1 MAFTDRLHN
10 RGSISTGYDIENSLK
25 FESDNLE
32 TLYAVPWS
40 SAGTRTTHTWSIWV
54 KRTEL
59 GTRQMLLEGGTLNTV
74 TGQLS
79 LSFQTNDALEVRAG
93 EFVPG
98 SVAGTVYRLT
108 NRVFRD
114 TSAWY
119 HIVAAFDTTQAT
131 ANNRIK
137 IWINGVQE
145 TSFATIANPAQNTDL
160 GLFAANAQQTVAV
173 SGNNGFY
180 YNGYITHA
188 ALVYN
193 QQLDAD
199 SFGEFD
205 SDSGIWK
212 PIDLENLTFGAFGFW
227 LKFENS
233 SSLGKD
239 SSGNNH
245 GFTTPN
251 ISSAD
256 QATDTPTNNGC
267 TLNVL
272 ASLEGSNDITEGA
285 LVSTGKAGGGGNF
298 NGTYGT
304 IGIDPFNS
312 TVDWY
317 WEIET
322 SIGTSGS
329 DTDIGIGWI
338 KESRITSGSTA
349 YNNVY
354 ADGISRYS
362 SQTANAA
369 GDIWGVLLETGTTPV
384 MKLYRNDGLIYTATH
399 GSGGVS
405 FDTLMFPYITVKG
418 TGTDARLNF
427 LNPASSFSI
436 ASGNT
441 DPNGY
446 GNFEFD
452 TKGGYALCTKNLAEY
467 G

>member
-1 MAFTDRLHN
+1 METLQRTAN
-10 RGSISTGYDIENSLK
+10 RGSISTGYDIDNSIKLDGDNNERMQRASNTIGTPTNAKIATLSFWAKRSALKSDNAHFSFIANAGANSTFICFEQDKARVYTTGGNSLM
-25 FESDNLE
+25 SN
-32 TLYAVPWS
+32 
-40 SAGTRTTHTWSIWV
+40 
-54 KRTEL
+54 
-59 GTRQMLLEGGTLNTV
+59 
-74 TGQLS
+74 
-79 LSFQTNDALEVRAG
+79 AL
-93 EFVPG
+93 
-98 SVAGTVYRLT
+98 
-108 NRVFRD
+108 FRD

-119 HIVAAFDTTQAT
+119 HFVAAFDMTQGT
-131 ANNRIK
+131 ASNRVK
-137 IWINGVQE
+137 IYINGVQI
-145 TSFATIANPAQNTDL
+145 TSFQTETYGTQNNDI
-160 GLFAANAQQTVAV
+160 
-173 SGNNGFY
+173 GFY
-180 YNGYITHA
+180 DTNMSHYFGYAGSQGWFGYIAEAHFIDG
-188 ALVYN
+188 
-193 QQLDAD
+193 QQLAPTE
-199 SFGEFD
+199 FGEFD
-205 SDSGIWK
+205 EDSGIWK
-212 PIDLENLTFGAFGFW
+212 PKEYDGTYGNEGYYLDMSNASNLGEDQSGNDNDFGA
-227 LKFENS
+227 LY
-233 SSLGKD
+233 
-239 SSGNNH
+239 
-245 GFTTPN
+245 N
-251 ISSAD
+251 ITAAD
-256 QATDTPTNNGC
+256 QMVDSPTNNGC

-304 IGIDPFNS
+304 MGIDPFNS
-312 TVDWY
+312 SVDWY

-322 SIGTSGS
+322 SVGTSGS

-384 MKLYRNDGLIYTATH
+384 MKLYRNDGLIHTSTH

-418 TGTDARLNF
+418 TSVDARLNF

-452 TKGGYALCTKNLAEY
+452 PKGGYALCTKNLAEY